1 MVGFA
6 VSKKVAANVQLIQ
19 TSTLNIKH
27 KTQMVHMP
35 KVALQAIFF
44 YWRKPKPQAN
54 FNPEIQT
61 S

>member
-44 YWRKPKPQAN
+44 LLEEAK
-54 FNPEIQT
+54 T
-61 S
+61 SG